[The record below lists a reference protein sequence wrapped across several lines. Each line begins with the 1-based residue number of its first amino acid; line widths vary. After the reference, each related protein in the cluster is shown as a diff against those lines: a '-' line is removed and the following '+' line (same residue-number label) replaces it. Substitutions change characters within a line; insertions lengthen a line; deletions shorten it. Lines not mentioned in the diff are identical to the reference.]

1 KEGASSLVQDILNVF
16 KGDFEIDT
24 NIASIAGDY
33 VRSHRQSLLNYFM
46 NDGSRG
52 LNRSL
57 LVEISRDVNELS
69 NDLKELSQD
78 VTDAVISMI
87 AKDEELASV
96 SYY

>member
-1 KEGASSLVQDILNVF
+1 
-16 KGDFEIDT
+16 
-24 NIASIAGDY
+24 
-33 VRSHRQSLLNYFM
+33 M